1 MPSQQRCDL
10 TETYVC
16 RPIMRGL
23 LMVAFMVYFIVTV
36 STANVGVSNLS
47 HVGGFICGL
56 FPGFLFLPN
65 LRSEKWEAALPHIG
79 LVVALGVFVGL
90 PCYFY
95 KRVLPAI
102 IASGS
107 CDYTY
112 QF

>member
-1 MPSQQRCDL
+1 
-10 TETYVC
+10 
-16 RPIMRGL
+16 
-23 LMVAFMVYFIVTV
+23 MVAFLVYFIVTV

-65 LRSEKWEAALPHIG
+65 VRSERGAAAFPHIG
-79 LVVALGVFVGL
+79 LGVARGVFIGL

-102 IASGS
+102 IANGS
-107 CDYTY
+107 CDYPY